1 MPKDARSRRNRLFL
15 LALVVVGIGV
25 FVLFTNIDRAMLRK
39 TLDETFT
46 FVETRLHL
54 YEVDAANDRVKSLT
68 RLQDKTAALRDEMV
82 IKDDFTPSDLNA
94 FADAQRLTGVLVLDG
109 EMQLEMQSTLDGN
122 AMQLWKQQLQSD
134 YVREILDYPQ
144 KSYTAHIEQDGAFYD
159 FAALARTDAP
169 GLLIAYVQKS
179 SEDVGDLT
187 AGDLLDHF
195 PLEDGGIATI
205 CQDDRVLTSNSAAQ
219 LNRTREECRQMYND
233 EHTRMFGGIAELH
246 SSRGVWYG
254 SRRNIGKYEVYVFFP
269 AGKVF
274 LTRNIIFVSYL
285 ALTVMTYLMVLLLQ
299 SRAEKG
305 ALTETQKR
313 MGIITALGTA
323 YESLMLL
330 DLKKNT
336 VETLKAIPGEEQYK
350 RTRAMRREEML
361 QRTEAVVAEPY
372 RAEYLEFMD
381 ATTMTAR
388 LKKHTSLVF
397 TGRTVHDRWFTTL
410 LIPQRTDDDGNVT
423 AVLVATRDATVEKQA
438 EKEQQDALRSAL
450 AAAEHANKAKTVF
463 LNSMSHDI
471 RTPMNAIL
479 GFTALATAHL
489 DNTEQVKGY
498 LQKISV
504 SGQHLLSL
512 INDVLDMSRIES
524 GTIKLENAEVHLP
537 DVLHD
542 LRTIIQG
549 NISAKQLDLYVDTQD
564 VRHEDIITDKLRL
577 NQILL
582 NIVGN
587 AVKFT
592 PAGGTINIRV
602 QEKPC
607 PRTDYATYRF
617 TVKDNGIG
625 MSQEFQQHVFDSFSR
640 EQTATRSGIQ
650 GTGLGMA
657 ITKNIVDMMG
667 GTITVKSEQGKGTE
681 FTVTLDCKISK
692 TQTKSQPIPELRGA
706 RALVVDDDAQT
717 CMSVSKMLRDIE
729 MNADWTTSGKE
740 AVLRAE
746 EAHEQGKEFKVYI
759 IDWLMPDMN
768 GIETVRRI
776 RKIIDPGTPIII
788 LTAYDWSD
796 VEQEAREAGVTAFV
810 AKPLFMSELRAALT
824 HTQPEEPSMKLPQH
838 TDYTGKK
845 ILLVEDN
852 ELNREIATAILE
864 EAGLQVDAVEDGTDA
879 VQRMTETPEDS
890 YDLILMD
897 IQMPRMDGY
906 TATRKI
912 RALSNPKKASIPI
925 VAMTAN
931 AFDEDRQKAFSAG
944 MNAHIAKPINVTV
957 LIKTLDEI
965 FGDRGQA
972 EKTM

>member
-1 MPKDARSRRNRLFL
+1 MPKDARSRRNQLFL
-15 LALVVVGIGV
+15 LALIVVGIGV
-25 FVLFTNIDRAMLRK
+25 FVLFTNIDRAMLRQ
-39 TLDETFT
+39 TLDETYT
-46 FVETRLHL
+46 YVETRLHL
-54 YEVDAANDRVKSLT
+54 YEVDAANDRIKSLT
-68 RLQDKTAALRDEMV
+68 RLQDKAAALRDEMT
-82 IKDDFTPSDLNA
+82 IKGDFTPSDLNA
-94 FADAQRLTGVLVLDG
+94 FADTQRLTGVLVLDG
-109 EMQLEMQSTLDGN
+109 ELQLEMQSTRDGN

-134 YVREILDYPQ
+134 YVRDILDCPQ
-144 KSYTAHIEQDGAFYD
+144 KSYAANIEQDGKLYD

-169 GLLIAYVQKS
+169 GLLIAYVKKS

-187 AGDLLDHF
+187 VGYLLDHF
-195 PLEDGGIATI
+195 PLEDGGVATI
-205 CQDDRVLTSNSAAQ
+205 CQDDRVLTSNSTAQ
-219 LNRTREECRQMYND
+219 LNRTSEECRQLYND
-233 EHTRMFGGIAELH
+233 KQTRVSGGIVELH
-246 SSRGVWYG
+246 SNRGVWYG
-254 SRRNIGKYEVYVFFP
+254 SRRNISKYEVFVFFP

-274 LTRNIIFVSYL
+274 LTRNIICVSYL
-285 ALTVMTYLMVLLLQ
+285 ALSVMIFLMVLLLQ
-299 SRAEKG
+299 SRADKD
-305 ALTETQKR
+305 ALKETQKR

-323 YESLMLL
+323 YDSIMLL

-336 VETLKAIPGEEQYK
+336 VETLKDVPGEEQYK
-350 RTRAMRREEML
+350 RIRPMQREEML
-361 QRTEAVVAEPY
+361 RCTQAIVAEPY

-397 TGRTVHDRWFTTL
+397 TGRTVHDLWFTTL
-410 LIPQRTDDDGNVT
+410 LIPQRTDDDGSVK
-423 AVLVATRDATVEKQA
+423 AVLVATRDTTAEKQT
-438 EKEQQDALRSAL
+438 EQKQQDALRSAL

-479 GFTALATAHL
+479 GFTALASTHL
-489 DNTEQVKGY
+489 DNAELVKDY

-524 GTIKLENAEVHLP
+524 GTIKLDNAPVHLP

-564 VRHEDIITDKLRL
+564 IQHEDIITDKLRL

-602 QEKPC
+602 TEKPC
-607 PRTDYATYRF
+607 PRSGCTTYVF
-617 TVKDNGIG
+617 SVKDNGIG
-625 MSQEFQQHVFDSFSR
+625 MSQEFQQHVFDSFAR
-640 EQTATRSGIQ
+640 EQTVTRSGIQ

-667 GTITVKSEQGKGTE
+667 GTITLKSEQGKGSE

-717 CMSVSKMLRDIE
+717 CMSVSKMLRQIE
-729 MNADWTTSGKE
+729 MTADWTTSGKE
-740 AVLRAE
+740 AILRAQ
-746 EAHEQGKEFKVYI
+746 EAHEQGRDFKAYI

-776 RKIIDPGTPIII
+776 RKVIEPGTPIII

-796 VEQEAREAGVTAFV
+796 IEQEAREAGVTAFV
-810 AKPLFMSELRAALT
+810 GKPLFMSELRAVLT
-824 HTQPEEPSMKLPQH
+824 HTQTEPQPMQMPQH
-838 TDYTGKK
+838 AGYAGKK
-845 ILLVEDN
+845 VLLVEDN
-852 ELNREIATAILE
+852 ALNREIATAILE
-864 EAGLQVDAVEDGTDA
+864 QAGLQVDSVEDGTDA
-879 VQRMTETPEDS
+879 VARMNTAAEDQ

-897 IQMPRMDGY
+897 VQMPRMDGY

-912 RALSNPKKASIPI
+912 RAMDDPRKANIPI

-931 AFDEDRQKAFSAG
+931 AFDEDRKKAFAAG
-944 MNAHIAKPINVTV
+944 MNAHVAKPIDMAV
-957 LIKTLDEI
+957 LSHTLDEI
-965 FGDRGQA
+965 FAKQG
-972 EKTM
+972 

>member
-25 FVLFTNIDRAMLRK
+25 FVLFTNIDRAMLRQ
-39 TLDETFT
+39 TLDETYT
-46 FVETRLHL
+46 YVETRLHL

-68 RLQDKTAALRDEMV
+68 RLQDKIAALRDGMT

-94 FADAQRLTGVLVLDG
+94 FADVQRLTGVLVLDG

-134 YVREILDYPQ
+134 YVRDILDYPK
-144 KSYTAHIEQDGAFYD
+144 KSYAATIEQDGELYD

-169 GLLIAYVQKS
+169 GLLVAYVKKS

-195 PLEDGGIATI
+195 PLEDGGVATI

-219 LNRTREECRQMYND
+219 LNRTSEECRQLYND
-233 EHTRMFGGIAELH
+233 EQTRVSGGIVELH
-246 SSRGVWYG
+246 SNRGVWYG
-254 SRRNIGKYEVYVFFP
+254 SRRNIGKYEVFVFFP

-285 ALTVMTYLMVLLLQ
+285 ALTVMTYLMVVVLLQ

-305 ALTETQKR
+305 ALKETQKR

-323 YESLMLL
+323 YESIMLL
-330 DLKKNT
+330 DLEKNT

-350 RTRAMRREEML
+350 RIRTMRREEVL
-361 QRTEAVVAEPY
+361 RRTEAVVAEPY
-372 RAEYLEFMD
+372 RAEYLEFVD

-388 LKKHTSLVF
+388 LKGHTSLVF
-397 TGRTVHDRWFTTL
+397 TGRTVNDLWFTTL

-423 AVLVATRDATVEKQA
+423 AVLVATRDATAEKQA

-479 GFTALATAHL
+479 GFTALATTHL
-489 DNTEQVKGY
+489 DNAELVKEY

-524 GTIKLENAEVHLP
+524 GTIKLDNAPVHLP

-549 NISAKQLDLYVDTQD
+549 NISAKQLDLYIDTQD
-564 VRHEDIITDKLRL
+564 IRHEDIITDKLRL
-577 NQILL
+577 HQILL

-602 QEKPC
+602 REKPC
-607 PRTDYATYRF
+607 PRSGCTTF
-617 TVKDNGIG
+617 VFSVKDNGIG
-625 MSQEFQQHVFDSFSR
+625 MSPEFQQHVFDSFAR

-667 GTITVKSEQGKGTE
+667 GTIILQSEQGKGSE
-681 FTVTLDCKISK
+681 FTVTLDCKVSE
-692 TQTKSQPIPELRGA
+692 TTAKSQPIPELRGA

-717 CMSVSKMLRDIE
+717 CMSVSRMLRDIE

-740 AVLRAE
+740 AILRAQ
-746 EAHEQGKEFKVYI
+746 EAHEQGRDFKVYI

-776 RKIIDPGTPIII
+776 RKVIEPGTPIII

-796 VEQEAREAGVTAFV
+796 IEQEAREAGVTAFV
-810 AKPLFMSELRAALT
+810 AKPLFMSELRAVLT
-824 HTQPEEPSMKLPQH
+824 HTQTEPQPMQMPKH
-838 TDYTGKK
+838 AGYAGKK
-845 ILLVEDN
+845 VLLVEDN
-852 ELNREIATAILE
+852 ALNREIATAILE
-864 EAGLQVDAVEDGTDA
+864 QAGLQVDSVEDGTDA
-879 VQRMTETPEDS
+879 VARMNTAAEDQ

-912 RALSNPKKASIPI
+912 RAMENPRKANIPI

-931 AFDEDRQKAFSAG
+931 AFDEDRKKAFAAG
-944 MNAHIAKPINVTV
+944 MNAHVAKPIDMAV
-957 LIKTLDEI
+957 LSQTLDEI
-965 FGDRGQA
+965 FAKQG
-972 EKTM
+972 

>member
-1 MPKDARSRRNRLFL
+1 MPKDARSRRNQLFL
-15 LALVVVGIGV
+15 LALIVVGIGV
-25 FVLFTNIDRAMLRK
+25 FVLFTNIDRAMLRQ
-39 TLDETFT
+39 TLDETYT
-46 FVETRLHL
+46 YVETRLHV
-54 YEVDAANDRVKSLT
+54 YEVDAANDRIKSLT
-68 RLQDKTAALRDEMV
+68 RLQDKTAALRDEMT
-82 IKDDFTPSDLNA
+82 IKGDFTPSDLNA
-94 FADAQRLTGVLVLDG
+94 FADTQRLTGVLVLDG
-109 EMQLEMQSTLDGN
+109 ELQLEMQSTRDGD

-134 YVREILDYPQ
+134 YIREIPDYPQ
-144 KSYTAHIEQDGAFYD
+144 KAYTARIEQDGALYD

-187 AGDLLDHF
+187 VGYLLDHF
-195 PLEDGGIATI
+195 PLEDGGVATI
-205 CQDDRVLTSNSAAQ
+205 CQDDRVLTSNSTAQ
-219 LNRTREECRQMYND
+219 LNRTSEECRQLYND
-233 EHTRMFGGIAELH
+233 KQTRVSGGIVELH
-246 SSRGVWYG
+246 SNRGVWYG
-254 SRRNIGKYEVYVFFP
+254 SRRNISKYEVFVFFP

-274 LTRNIIFVSYL
+274 LTRNIICVSYL
-285 ALTVMTYLMVLLLQ
+285 ALSVMIFLMVLLLQ
-299 SRAEKG
+299 SRADKD
-305 ALTETQKR
+305 ALKETQKR

-323 YESLMLL
+323 YDSIMLL

-336 VETLKAIPGEEQYK
+336 VETLKDVPGEEQYK
-350 RTRAMRREEML
+350 RIRPMQREEML
-361 QRTEAVVAEPY
+361 RCTQAIVAEPY

-410 LIPQRTDDDGNVT
+410 LIPQRTDDDGSVT
-423 AVLVATRDATVEKQA
+423 AVLVATRDTTAEKQT
-438 EKEQQDALRSAL
+438 EQKQQDALRSAL

-479 GFTALATAHL
+479 GFTALATTHL
-489 DNTEQVKGY
+489 DNAELVKDY

-524 GTIKLENAEVHLP
+524 GTIKLDNAPVHLP

-564 VRHEDIITDKLRL
+564 IQHEDIITDKLRL

-602 QEKPC
+602 TEKPC
-607 PRTDYATYRF
+607 PRSGCTTYVF
-617 TVKDNGIG
+617 SVKDNGIG
-625 MSQEFQQHVFDSFSR
+625 MSQEFQQHVFDSFAR
-640 EQTATRSGIQ
+640 EQTVTRSGIQ

-667 GTITVKSEQGKGTE
+667 GTITLKSEQGKGSE

-717 CMSVSKMLRDIE
+717 CMSVSKMLRQIE
-729 MNADWTTSGKE
+729 MTADWTTSGKE
-740 AVLRAE
+740 AILRAQ
-746 EAHEQGKEFKVYI
+746 EAHEQGRDFKAYI

-776 RKIIDPGTPIII
+776 RKVIEPGTPIII

-796 VEQEAREAGVTAFV
+796 IEQEAREAGVTAFV
-810 AKPLFMSELRAALT
+810 GKPLFMSELRAVLT
-824 HTQPEEPSMKLPQH
+824 HTQTEPQPMQMPQH
-838 TDYTGKK
+838 AGYAGKK
-845 ILLVEDN
+845 VLLVEDN
-852 ELNREIATAILE
+852 ALNREIATAILE
-864 EAGLQVDAVEDGTDA
+864 QAGLQVDSVEDGTDA
-879 VQRMTETPEDS
+879 VARMNTAAEDQ

-897 IQMPRMDGY
+897 VQMPRMDGY

-912 RALSNPKKASIPI
+912 RAMENPRKANIPI

-931 AFDEDRQKAFSAG
+931 AFDEDRKKAFAAG
-944 MNAHIAKPINVTV
+944 MNAHVAKPIDMAV
-957 LIKTLDEI
+957 LSHTLDEI
-965 FGDRGQA
+965 FAKQG
-972 EKTM
+972 

>member
-15 LALVVVGIGV
+15 LALTVVGVGV
-25 FVLFTNIDRAMLRK
+25 FVLFTNINRAMLRD
-39 TLDETFT
+39 TLDETLT
-46 FVETRLHL
+46 FVETRLQL

-68 RLQDKTAALRDEMV
+68 RLQDKIAALRDGMT

-94 FADAQRLTGVLVLDG
+94 VADSQRLTGVLVLDG

-134 YVREILDYPQ
+134 YVRDILDYPQ
-144 KSYTAHIEQDGAFYD
+144 KSYAATIEQDGELYD

-169 GLLIAYVQKS
+169 GLLVAYVKKS

-187 AGDLLDHF
+187 VGYLLDHF

-205 CQDDRVLTSNSAAQ
+205 CQDDRVLTSNSTAQ
-219 LNRTREECRQMYND
+219 LNRTREECQQLFND
-233 EHTRMFGGIAELH
+233 EQTRVSGGIAELH
-246 SSRGVWYG
+246 SNRGVWYG

-274 LTRNIIFVSYL
+274 LTRNIICVSYL
-285 ALTVMTYLMVLLLQ
+285 ALTVMTYLMVLLQ

-305 ALTETQKR
+305 ALKEPQKR
-313 MGIITALGTA
+313 MGIIMALGTA
-323 YESLMLL
+323 YESIMLL
-330 DLKKNT
+330 DLEKNT

-350 RTRAMRREEML
+350 RTRAMRREEVL
-361 QRTEAVVAEPY
+361 RRTQAVVAEPY
-372 RAEYLEFMD
+372 RAEYLEFVD

-388 LKKHTSLVF
+388 LKGHTSLVF
-397 TGRTVHDRWFTTL
+397 TGRTVNDLWFTTL
-410 LIPQRTDDDGNVT
+410 LIPQRTDEDGNVT
-423 AVLVATRDATVEKQA
+423 AVLVATRDATAEKQA
-438 EKEQQDALRSAL
+438 KKEQQDALRSAL

-479 GFTALATAHL
+479 GFTALATTHL
-489 DNTEQVKGY
+489 DNAELVKDY

-524 GTIKLENAEVHLP
+524 GTIKLDNAPVHLP

-564 VRHEDIITDKLRL
+564 IQHEDIITDKLRL
-577 NQILL
+577 HQILL

-602 QEKPC
+602 REKPC
-607 PRTDYATYRF
+607 PRSGF
-617 TVKDNGIG
+617 TTLVFSVKDNGIG
-625 MSQEFQQHVFDSFSR
+625 MSPEFQQHVFDSFAR

-667 GTITVKSEQGKGTE
+667 GTITLKSEQGKGSE

-717 CMSVSKMLRDIE
+717 CMSVSKMLRQIE
-729 MNADWTTSGKE
+729 MTADWTTSGKE
-740 AVLRAE
+740 AILRAQ
-746 EAHEQGKEFKVYI
+746 EAHEQGRDFKVYI

-776 RKIIDPGTPIII
+776 RKVIEPGTPIII

-796 VEQEAREAGVTAFV
+796 IEQEAREAGVTAFV
-810 AKPLFMSELRAALT
+810 GKPLFMSELRAVLT
-824 HTQPEEPSMKLPQH
+824 HTQTEPQPMQMPQH
-838 TDYTGKK
+838 AGYAGKK
-845 ILLVEDN
+845 VLLVEDN
-852 ELNREIATAILE
+852 ALNREIATAILE
-864 EAGLQVDAVEDGTDA
+864 QAGLQVDSVEDGTDA
-879 VQRMTETPEDS
+879 VARMNTAAEDQ

-912 RALSNPKKASIPI
+912 RAMENPRKANIPI

-931 AFDEDRQKAFSAG
+931 AFDEDRKKAFAAG
-944 MNAHIAKPINVTV
+944 MNAHVAKPIDMAV
-957 LIKTLDEI
+957 LSQTLDEI
-965 FGDRGQA
+965 FAKQG
-972 EKTM
+972 

>member
-25 FVLFTNIDRAMLRK
+25 FVLFTNIDRAMLRQ
-39 TLDETFT
+39 TLDETYT
-46 FVETRLHL
+46 YVETRLHV

-68 RLQDKTAALRDEMV
+68 RLQDKAAALRDEMTM
-82 IKDDFTPSDLNA
+82 KDDFTPSDLNA
-94 FADAQRLTGVLVLDG
+94 FADVQRLTGVLVLDG

-134 YVREILDYPQ
+134 YVRDILDYPQ
-144 KSYTAHIEQDGAFYD
+144 KSYAANIEQDGKLYD

-169 GLLIAYVQKS
+169 GLLIAYVKKS

-187 AGDLLDHF
+187 VGYLLDHF
-195 PLEDGGIATI
+195 PLEDGGVATI
-205 CQDDRVLTSNSAAQ
+205 CQDDRVLTSNSTAQ
-219 LNRTREECRQMYND
+219 LNRTSEECRQLYND
-233 EHTRMFGGIAELH
+233 KQTRVSGGIVELH
-246 SSRGVWYG
+246 SNRGVWYG
-254 SRRNIGKYEVYVFFP
+254 SRRNISKYEVFVFFP

-274 LTRNIIFVSYL
+274 LTRNIICVSYL
-285 ALTVMTYLMVLLLQ
+285 ALSVMIFLMVLLLQ
-299 SRAEKG
+299 SRADKD
-305 ALTETQKR
+305 ALKETQKR

-323 YESLMLL
+323 YDSIMLL

-336 VETLKAIPGEEQYK
+336 VETLKDVPGEEQYK
-350 RTRAMRREEML
+350 RIRPMQREEML
-361 QRTEAVVAEPY
+361 RCTQAIVAEPY

-397 TGRTVHDRWFTTL
+397 TGRTVHDLWFTTL
-410 LIPQRTDDDGNVT
+410 LIPQRTDDDGSVT
-423 AVLVATRDATVEKQA
+423 AVLVATRDTTAEKQT
-438 EKEQQDALRSAL
+438 EQKQQDALRSAL

-479 GFTALATAHL
+479 GFTALASTHL
-489 DNTEQVKGY
+489 DNAELVKDY

-524 GTIKLENAEVHLP
+524 GTIKLDNAPVHLP

-564 VRHEDIITDKLRL
+564 IQHEDIITDKLRL

-602 QEKPC
+602 TEKPC
-607 PRTDYATYRF
+607 PRSGCTTYVF
-617 TVKDNGIG
+617 SVKDNGIG
-625 MSQEFQQHVFDSFSR
+625 MSQEFQQHVFDSFAR
-640 EQTATRSGIQ
+640 EQTVTRSGIQ

-667 GTITVKSEQGKGTE
+667 GTITLKSEQGKGSE
-681 FTVTLDCKISK
+681 VTVTLDCKISK

-717 CMSVSKMLRDIE
+717 CMSVSKMLRQIE
-729 MNADWTTSGKE
+729 MTADWTTSGKE
-740 AVLRAE
+740 AILRAQ
-746 EAHEQGKEFKVYI
+746 EAHEQGRDFKAYI

-776 RKIIDPGTPIII
+776 RKVIEPGTPIII

-796 VEQEAREAGVTAFV
+796 IEQEAREAGVTAFV
-810 AKPLFMSELRAALT
+810 GKPLFMSELRAVLT
-824 HTQPEEPSMKLPQH
+824 HTQTEPQPMQMPQH
-838 TDYTGKK
+838 AGYAGKK
-845 ILLVEDN
+845 VLLVEDN
-852 ELNREIATAILE
+852 ALNREIATAILE
-864 EAGLQVDAVEDGTDA
+864 QAGLQVDSVEDGTDA
-879 VQRMTETPEDS
+879 VARMNTAAEDQ

-897 IQMPRMDGY
+897 VQMPRMDGY

-912 RALSNPKKASIPI
+912 RAMDDPRKANIPI

-931 AFDEDRQKAFSAG
+931 AFDEDRKKAFAAG
-944 MNAHIAKPINVTV
+944 MNAHVAKPIDMAV
-957 LIKTLDEI
+957 LSHTLDEI
-965 FGDRGQA
+965 FAKQG
-972 EKTM
+972 

>member
-1 MPKDARSRRNRLFL
+1 MPKDARSRRNHLFL
-15 LALVVVGIGV
+15 LALAVVGVCV

-54 YEVDAANDRVKSLT
+54 YEVDEANDRAKSLT
-68 RLQDKTAALRDEMV
+68 RLQDKTAALRDEMML
-82 IKDDFTPSDLNA
+82 KDDFTPSDLNA
-94 FADAQRLTGVLVLDG
+94 FADTQRLTGVLVLDG

-134 YVREILDYPQ
+134 YVRDILDYPQ
-144 KSYTAHIEQDGAFYD
+144 KSYVAHIEQDGVLYD

-169 GLLIAYVQKS
+169 GLLITYALKS

-195 PLEDGGIATI
+195 PLEDGGVATI
-205 CQDDRVLTSNSAAQ
+205 CQDDRVLTSNSTAQ
-219 LNRTREECRQMYND
+219 LNRTSEECRQMYND
-233 EHTRMFGGIAELH
+233 EQTRVSGGIAELH
-246 SSRGVWYG
+246 SNRGVWYG
-254 SRRNIGKYEVYVFFP
+254 SRRNVGKYEVYVFFP

-305 ALTETQKR
+305 ALKETQKR
-313 MGIITALGTA
+313 MDIITALGTA
-323 YESLMLL
+323 YESIMLL

-361 QRTEAVVAEPY
+361 RRTEAVVAEPY
-372 RAEYLEFMD
+372 RAKYLEFVD
-381 ATTMTAR
+381 VTTMTAR
-388 LKKHTSLVF
+388 LKGHTSLVF
-397 TGRTVHDRWFTTL
+397 TGRTVNDLWFTTL

-423 AVLVATRDATVEKQA
+423 AVLVATRDSTAEKQA

-479 GFTALATAHL
+479 GFTALATTHL
-489 DNTEQVKGY
+489 DNAEMVKDY

-524 GTIKLENAEVHLP
+524 GTIKLDNAPVHLP

-549 NISAKQLDLYVDTQD
+549 NISAKQLDLYIDTQD
-564 VRHEDIITDKLRL
+564 IRHEDIITDKLRL

-602 QEKPC
+602 REKPC
-607 PRTDYATYRF
+607 PRSGCTTF
-617 TVKDNGIG
+617 VFSVKDNGIG
-625 MSQEFQQHVFDSFSR
+625 MSPEFQQHVFDSFAR

-667 GTITVKSEQGKGTE
+667 GTITLKSEQGKGSE

-692 TQTKSQPIPELRGA
+692 TSVKSQPIPELRGA

-717 CMSVSKMLRDIE
+717 CMSVSKMLREIE
-729 MNADWTTSGKE
+729 MAADWTTSGKE
-740 AVLRAE
+740 AILRAQ
-746 EAHEQGKEFKVYI
+746 EAHEQGRDFKVYI

-776 RKIIDPGTPIII
+776 RKVIEPGTPIIV

-796 VEQEAREAGVTAFV
+796 IEQEAREAGVTAFV
-810 AKPLFMSELRAALT
+810 AKPLFMSELRAVLT
-824 HTQPEEPSMKLPQH
+824 HTQTEPQPMQMPQH
-838 TDYTGKK
+838 AGYAGKK
-845 ILLVEDN
+845 VLLVEDN
-852 ELNREIATAILE
+852 ALNREIATAILE
-864 EAGLQVDAVEDGTDA
+864 QAGLQVDSVEDGTDA
-879 VQRMTETPEDS
+879 VARMNTAAEDR

-912 RALSNPKKASIPI
+912 RAMENPRKANIPI

-931 AFDEDRQKAFSAG
+931 AFDEDRKKAFAAG
-944 MNAHIAKPINVTV
+944 MNAHVAKPIDMAV
-957 LIKTLDEI
+957 LSHTLDEI
-965 FGDRGQA
+965 FAKQG
-972 EKTM
+972 

>member
-1 MPKDARSRRNRLFL
+1 MPKDARSRRNHLFL
-15 LALVVVGIGV
+15 LALAVVGVCV

-54 YEVDAANDRVKSLT
+54 YEVDEANDRAKSLT
-68 RLQDKTAALRDEMV
+68 RLQDKTAALRDEMML
-82 IKDDFTPSDLNA
+82 KDDFTPSDLNA
-94 FADAQRLTGVLVLDG
+94 FADTQRLTGVLVLDG

-134 YVREILDYPQ
+134 YVRDILDYPQ
-144 KSYTAHIEQDGAFYD
+144 KSYVAHIEQDGVLYD

-169 GLLIAYVQKS
+169 GLLITYALKS

-233 EHTRMFGGIAELH
+233 EQTRVSGGIAELH
-246 SSRGVWYG
+246 SNRGVWYG
-254 SRRNIGKYEVYVFFP
+254 SRRNVGKYEVYVFFP

-305 ALTETQKR
+305 ALKETQKR

-323 YESLMLL
+323 YESIMLL

-361 QRTEAVVAEPY
+361 RRTEAVVAEPY
-372 RAEYLEFMD
+372 RAKYLEFVD
-381 ATTMTAR
+381 VTTMTAR
-388 LKKHTSLVF
+388 LKGHTSLVF
-397 TGRTVHDRWFTTL
+397 TGRTVNDLWFTTL
-410 LIPQRTDDDGNVT
+410 LIPQRTDEDGNVT
-423 AVLVATRDATVEKQA
+423 AVLVATRDSTAEKQA

-479 GFTALATAHL
+479 GFTALATTHL
-489 DNTEQVKGY
+489 DNAEMVKDY

-524 GTIKLENAEVHLP
+524 GTIKLDNAPVHLP

-549 NISAKQLDLYVDTQD
+549 NISAKQLDLYIDTQD
-564 VRHEDIITDKLRL
+564 IRHEDIITDKLRL

-602 QEKPC
+602 TEKPC
-607 PRTDYATYRF
+607 PRSGCTTF
-617 TVKDNGIG
+617 VFSVKDNGIG
-625 MSQEFQQHVFDSFSR
+625 MSPEFQQHVFDSFAR

-667 GTITVKSEQGKGTE
+667 GTITLKSEQGKGSE

-692 TQTKSQPIPELRGA
+692 TSVKSQPIPELRGA

-717 CMSVSKMLRDIE
+717 CMSVSRMLREIE
-729 MNADWTTSGKE
+729 MAADWTTSGKE
-740 AVLRAE
+740 AILRAQ
-746 EAHEQGKEFKVYI
+746 EAHEQGRDFKVYI

-776 RKIIDPGTPIII
+776 RKVIEPGTPIII

-796 VEQEAREAGVTAFV
+796 IEQEAREAGVTAFV
-810 AKPLFMSELRAALT
+810 AKPLFMSELRAVLT
-824 HTQPEEPSMKLPQH
+824 HTQTEPQPMQMPQH
-838 TDYTGKK
+838 AGYAGKK
-845 ILLVEDN
+845 VLLVEDN
-852 ELNREIATAILE
+852 ALNREIATAILE
-864 EAGLQVDAVEDGTDA
+864 QAGLQVDSVEDGTDA
-879 VQRMTETPEDS
+879 VARMNTAAEDQ

-897 IQMPRMDGY
+897 VQMPRMDGY

-912 RALSNPKKASIPI
+912 RALENPRKANIPI

-931 AFDEDRQKAFSAG
+931 AFDEDRKKAFAAG
-944 MNAHIAKPINVTV
+944 MNAHVAKPIDMAV
-957 LIKTLDEI
+957 LSHTLDEI
-965 FGDRGQA
+965 FAKQG
-972 EKTM
+972 